1 MLLGTC
7 YPALA
12 GYVRELYSMIEPEVE
27 WKAFRQY
34 YRWAVG
40 LASDEPL
47 PDVEKIKASAG
58 RPHQRESVSGEHKHV
73 ELQPEEAAA

>member
-1 MLLGTC
+1 MPTPRLHPPRPTPTAHLHRPT
-7 YPALA
+7 PPPPT
-12 GYVRELYSMIEPEVE
+12 R
-27 WKAFRQY
+27 Y

-73 ELQPEEAAA
+73 ELQPEEALPG